1 MVIFVRDGASRNLWG
16 RPRMAVID
24 PFRCRRA
31 LPRSAFREA
40 NPMKNAC
47 QKILAGVLFVSR
59 PLECT
64 GIIPDAEPDAG

>member
-1 MVIFVRDGASRNLWG
+1 
-16 RPRMAVID
+16 
-24 PFRCRRA
+24 
-31 LPRSAFREA
+31 
-40 NPMKNAC
+40 MKNAC

>member
-1 MVIFVRDGASRNLWG
+1 MIFVRDGASPHLWG

-24 PFRCRRA
+24 PFRCGRA
-31 LPRSAFREA
+31 LPRRAFHGA
-40 NPMKNAC
+40 KPTKNAC
-47 QKILAGVLFVSR
+47 QKILAGVLFMSR